1 MSNKKSKEILAKE
14 IESKLNEGHNF
25 VDYFLTIGSNP
36 SIFKNNWLYE
46 SDISTLNT
54 KYQESIKPIM
64 INRFPS
70 KDKAILGFDD
80 GIIYHCFPEG
90 FKVYEFNKQPE
101 YKIFSILL
109 DNNNYSINYP
119 FKYIVCL
126 KFYESISSYKK
137 LYDKYME
144 VKEVQIP
151 KDSDINNNINDNDI
165 FSEEN
170 MNSSKSMNISFK
182 KLRKTSYISQNDYF
196 NNNDD
201 IYYPEPLDGDCIS
214 DYNSTEVKYNFKE
227 AQYFF
232 EKGNNNDSK
241 KKKIEKHKYKKYYIP
256 KCICL
261 ISLYPFITEMSKI
274 IKQIYQYSLVE
285 KQTYPLEKII
295 NNLLIDVPVPPKGIY
310 YIEYTLFNQNIILKA
325 TQKNDFHV
333 LNIEFQKLFTLLK
346 INIIID
352 IFRHLMLN
360 TKIIIFSEE
369 IRNLT
374 PIMLT
379 LLSLLYPFQYPYNT
393 VSILHKDAYKFIEHI
408 APVFVGINEKYTP
421 NFFEEN
427 DLEIIDYILIVN
439 IDKRE
444 LIKLEPESQK
454 NKIFLPQL
462 PQKYKEDLENK
473 INNYY
478 HKITLNKKKNGKG
491 ETAKKFQQTICTFFL
506 EFQIDLMKDYTK
518 YLNNDM
524 YKYQNDNRNFEENA
538 FKLKEFINKIPYEYQ
553 QFYEC
558 FLKTQ
563 TFTEFLEKRMTPKN
577 KDAQI
582 DFLFFEEIMLK
593 NKTESILLTT
603 QNYNITKPIIVPKP
617 PPLSSQQISYF
628 NNIDNKNKLLLN
640 GIELTNKK
648 DYLNRGYSFSI
659 ENTKFMNI
667 HNNNT
672 SSKSIIEELDM
683 ENESIELDDDR
694 NYANYYNTI
703 SNPRKSMSFKVK
715 NSNKLKTKE
724 QRIASKKNYNKMQ
737 PLFSY
742 IIFPKLD
749 CKYFFNSDIY
759 NYRIDYSMYQEIK
772 NIDNEIISKSHLRRV
787 EIKTNE
793 TTNYIHLLWLKLW
806 VSSFYYHDKQEQ
818 KYRFF
823 QMLKIIERISQHEM
837 GVINN
842 LFNVLIDCKI
852 DEDLIL
858 LLYEKILHYKLIP
871 SDFIFTKIGILM
883 SKKKKSNPNMKT
895 FNISKYIKSL
905 KKTINKEFKESII
918 QRKKFRKRTLKS
930 IYDTQILDEKVIFLM
945 DENCEK
951 CDKKIEMN
959 QFMLNI
965 INEVDDDL
973 CWAKCP
979 YCRNNY
985 LPKLKII
992 YGNENNKN
1000 NKLISTTSI
1009 VDNVML
1015 YSPKTLN
1022 VHMYEN
1028 ANNKNNTM
1036 NIDELKVNYNPL
1048 FWNAIWYFKINK
1060 LPFDFILPY
1069 EDNIFHKLI
1078 KNIKINEK
1086 KEKNISDNFNLT
1098 LSDYIEKEKVKLEY
1112 KRKFWNC
1119 NTELIILSHEINI
1132 YIPPMYSFNKYN
1144 YLKTNSS
1151 NYSNITTA

>member
-144 VKEVQIP
+144 AKEVQIP

-170 MNSSKSMNISFK
+170 MNSRKSMNISFK

-214 DYNSTEVKYNFKE
+214 DYKSIEVKYNFKE

-310 YIEYTLFNQNIILKA
+310 YIEYTLINQNIILKA

-333 LNIEFQKLFTLLK
+333 LNIEFQKHFTLLK

-421 NFFEEN
+421 NFFVEN

-478 HKITLNKKKNGKG
+478 HKITLNKKKN
-491 ETAKKFQQTICTFFL
+491 
-506 EFQIDLMKDYTK
+506 
-518 YLNNDM
+518 
-524 YKYQNDNRNFEENA
+524 
-538 FKLKEFINKIPYEYQ
+538 
-553 QFYEC
+553 
-558 FLKTQ
+558 
-563 TFTEFLEKRMTPKN
+563 
-577 KDAQI
+577 
-582 DFLFFEEIMLK
+582 
-593 NKTESILLTT
+593 
-603 QNYNITKPIIVPKP
+603 
-617 PPLSSQQISYF
+617 
-628 NNIDNKNKLLLN
+628 
-640 GIELTNKK
+640 
-648 DYLNRGYSFSI
+648 
-659 ENTKFMNI
+659 
-667 HNNNT
+667 
-672 SSKSIIEELDM
+672 
-683 ENESIELDDDR
+683 
-694 NYANYYNTI
+694 
-703 SNPRKSMSFKVK
+703 
-715 NSNKLKTKE
+715 
-724 QRIASKKNYNKMQ
+724 
-737 PLFSY
+737 
-742 IIFPKLD
+742 
-749 CKYFFNSDIY
+749 
-759 NYRIDYSMYQEIK
+759 
-772 NIDNEIISKSHLRRV
+772 
-787 EIKTNE
+787 
-793 TTNYIHLLWLKLW
+793 
-806 VSSFYYHDKQEQ
+806 
-818 KYRFF
+818 
-823 QMLKIIERISQHEM
+823 
-837 GVINN
+837 
-842 LFNVLIDCKI
+842 
-852 DEDLIL
+852 
-858 LLYEKILHYKLIP
+858 
-871 SDFIFTKIGILM
+871 
-883 SKKKKSNPNMKT
+883 
-895 FNISKYIKSL
+895 
-905 KKTINKEFKESII
+905 
-918 QRKKFRKRTLKS
+918 
-930 IYDTQILDEKVIFLM
+930 
-945 DENCEK
+945 
-951 CDKKIEMN
+951 
-959 QFMLNI
+959 
-965 INEVDDDL
+965 
-973 CWAKCP
+973 
-979 YCRNNY
+979 
-985 LPKLKII
+985 
-992 YGNENNKN
+992 
-1000 NKLISTTSI
+1000 
-1009 VDNVML
+1009 
-1015 YSPKTLN
+1015 
-1022 VHMYEN
+1022 
-1028 ANNKNNTM
+1028 
-1036 NIDELKVNYNPL
+1036 
-1048 FWNAIWYFKINK
+1048 
-1060 LPFDFILPY
+1060 
-1069 EDNIFHKLI
+1069 
-1078 KNIKINEK
+1078 
-1086 KEKNISDNFNLT
+1086 
-1098 LSDYIEKEKVKLEY
+1098 
-1112 KRKFWNC
+1112 
-1119 NTELIILSHEINI
+1119 
-1132 YIPPMYSFNKYN
+1132 
-1144 YLKTNSS
+1144 
-1151 NYSNITTA
+1151 